1 MIKKRGNRDLYTPI
15 GMIPNCKEV
24 EILEVTFQCDR
35 KFSVHVKNKLIKAN
49 KSLYILRTLPKEG
62 FNQSEIDP
70 LFNTIVLPSAAR
82 LVSGIRRSDH
92 ITPVMKDLHWLPIG
106 VRIDFKILLLT
117 FKILNDLAPYYLTS
131 LLLKYQPAR
140 LLRSSNRLLL
150 PSSSFC

>member
-1 MIKKRGNRDLYTPI
+1 
-15 GMIPNCKEV
+15 MIPNCKEV
-24 EILEVTFQCDR
+24 EILEVTFPMRQ
-35 KFSVHVKNKLIKAN
+35 KIFSAREEQLIKAN

-70 LFNTIVLPSAAR
+70 LFNTIVLPSAAG

-92 ITPVMKDLHWLPIG
+92 ITPVMKDLHWLPTG

-140 LLRSSNRLLL
+140 LLRSSNRWLL